1 MMKSIFFT
9 ALLHFTL
16 LTTYAQFH
24 MIGTSRDMGN
34 GCIQLTPDEPYSEG
48 LAYSEDKLD
57 LSSNFEIE
65 FDIYLGK
72 KNEGADGITFVV
84 HNDNRGFDAFGNWG
98 ECMGYGRF
106 NPNYP
111 GTSIYPSIA
120 VEFDTYFNP
129 NQNDPHSDH
138 VAYLE
143 NGSSRH
149 MWYWNNKDDDFNI
162 EDDRLHNFRF
172 RWEAGPKRIT
182 VLLDNAI
189 VYKGQ
194 KDLVADIFNGKN
206 SVIWGFTASTGRKYN
221 LQFFC
226 LRRLA
231 LIEESQV
238 EVMENN

>member
-1 MMKSIFFT
+1 MIKPIFFT
-9 ALLHFTL
+9 AFILFSIPISQ
-16 LTTYAQFH
+16 AQFR
-24 MIGTSRDMGN
+24 MLGASRDMGN

-48 LAYSEDKLD
+48 LAYSEDKLN
-57 LSSNFEIE
+57 LSGDFEIE
-65 FDIYLGK
+65 FDIYLGE

-84 HNDNRGFDAFGNWG
+84 HNDDRGFDAYGNWG

-129 NQNDPHSDH
+129 NQNDPYSDH

-149 MWYWNNKDDDFNI
+149 MAYWNNKDSEFNI

-172 RWEAGPKRIT
+172 RWDADQKRIT
-182 VLLDNAI
+182 VLLDNVI
-189 VYKGQ
+189 VYERQ
-194 KDLVADIFNGKN
+194 KDLVADIFKN
-206 SVIWGFTASTGRKYN
+206 KNNVIWGFTASTGRKYN

-231 LIEESQV
+231 IV
-238 EVMENN
+238 EDIDNSTATN